1 MACATQPILIIAE
14 VEMEKMNQENNNQFP
29 LLIDVQDL
37 QTYFFLHEGTV
48 KAVDKV
54 SFQIRQGLSLG
65 VIGES
70 GCGKSVTAQSLM
82 RIVPTPPGKE
92 VGGKILLTVNEQGT
106 SSSEI
111 VNVLTLPAGG
121 EKMRSIRGK
130 QIGMIFQEPMTSL
143 SPLHTIGDQIMEA
156 VLIHDKRATKKD
168 ARDRTLDMLNRVG
181 IPNPQRLI
189 DSYPHQYSGGMR
201 QRAMIAMA
209 LVCGPSLLI
218 GDEPTTALDVTIA
231 AQIIELIKNLQSD
244 LGMALMYISHDLA
257 VVGQVADEIMVM
269 YMGMV
274 MEHSTTDEIFDNP
287 LHPYTSA
294 LWRSIPTMEGKLERL
309 KPIHGSLPS
318 PYAIIPGCP
327 FFSRCERNI
336 PDVCDASLPLL
347 KEISPGHKVRCFL
360 YGS

>member
-1 MACATQPILIIAE
+1 MENSTQQT
-14 VEMEKMNQENNNQFP
+14 KDQSP

-54 SFQIRQGLSLG
+54 SFQIRAGRSLG

-82 RIVPTPPGKE
+82 RIVPTPPGRE
-92 VGGKILLTVNEQGT
+92 VGGKILLSLKEPGSNNVEV
-106 SSSEI
+106 
-111 VNVLTLPAGG
+111 VNVLELDAGG

-130 QIGMIFQEPMTSL
+130 QMGMIFQEPMTSL
-143 SPLHTIGDQIMEA
+143 SPLHTIGDQITEA
-156 VLIHDKRATKKD
+156 VLIHEKGVTKKQ
-168 ARDRTLDMLNRVG
+168 ATERTIDMLARVG
-181 IPNPQRLI
+181 IPRPQRLI
-189 DSYPHQYSGGMR
+189 NAYPHQFSGGMR

-231 AQIIELIKNLQSD
+231 AQIVELIKDLQD
-244 LGMALMYISHDLA
+244 ELGMALMYISHDLA

-274 MEHSTTDEIFDNP
+274 MEHSTTDEIFDHP
-287 LHPYTSA
+287 MHPYTTA

-309 KPIHGSLPS
+309 KPILGTLPS
-318 PYAIIPGCP
+318 PYATIPGCP
-327 FFSRCERNI
+327 FYSRCEQRMQNT
-336 PDVCDASLPLL
+336 CNAALPPL
-347 KEISPGHKVRCFL
+347 KEVTPGHLVRCFL
-360 YGS
+360 Y

>member
-1 MACATQPILIIAE
+1 
-14 VEMEKMNQENNNQFP
+14 MEKMNQENNIQFP

-92 VGGKILLTVNEQGT
+92 VGGKILLTVNEPGT

-111 VNVLTLPAGG
+111 VNVLNLPAGG

-156 VLIHDKRATKKD
+156 VLIHDKGATKKY

-336 PDVCDASLPLL
+336 PDVCDASLPPL

>member
-1 MACATQPILIIAE
+1 MADTID
-14 VEMEKMNQENNNQFP
+14 KNP
-29 LLIDVQDL
+29 LLVDVQDL

-54 SFQIRQGLSLG
+54 SFQIRKGRSLG

-82 RIVPTPPGKE
+82 RIVPTPPGRE
-92 VGGKILLTVNEQGT
+92 VGGKILFYLNENDGKNA
-106 SSSEI
+106 EV
-111 VNVLTLPAGG
+111 VNVLELPAGG

-130 QIGMIFQEPMTSL
+130 HMGMIFQEPMTSF
-143 SPLHTIGDQIMEA
+143 SPLHTIGDQITENIFVHEKGVSKKEA
-156 VLIHDKRATKKD
+156 EARAVE
-168 ARDRTLDMLNRVG
+168 MLSRVG
-181 IPNPQRLI
+181 IPRPQRLI
-189 DSYPHQYSGGMR
+189 NSYPHQYSGGMR

-209 LVCGPSLLI
+209 LICGPSLLI

-231 AQIIELIKNLQSD
+231 AQIIEVIKDLQEQF
-244 LGMALMYISHDLA
+244 GMALMYISHDLA

-274 MEHSTTDEIFDNP
+274 MEHASTDEIFDNP
-287 LHPYTSA
+287 MHPYTTA

-309 KPIHGSLPS
+309 RPISGTLPS
-318 PYAIIPGCP
+318 PYAKIPGCP
-327 FFSRCERNI
+327 FSSRCEKRMA
-336 PDVCDASLPLL
+336 DVCDSSLPPL
-347 KEISPGHKVRCFL
+347 KEVSPGHKVRCFL

>member
-1 MACATQPILIIAE
+1 MIRINGLKKSYFIQGATGKTE
-14 VEMEKMNQENNNQFP
+14 R
-29 LLIDVQDL
+29 
-37 QTYFFLHEGTV
+37 V
-48 KAVDKV
+48 KAVDGV
-54 SFQIRQGLSLG
+54 SFQIREGRSLG

-92 VGGKILLTVNEQGT
+92 VGGKIILNLKEPGGHTM
-106 SSSEI
+106 EI
-111 VNVLTLPAGG
+111 VNVLDLPAGG

-143 SPLHTIGDQIMEA
+143 SPLHTIGDQITEA
-156 VLIHDKRATKKD
+156 VLIHEKGISKIE
-168 ARDRTLDMLNRVG
+168 ARDRAISMLNRVG
-181 IPNPQRLI
+181 IPHPQRLI
-189 DSYPHQYSGGMR
+189 DAYPHQFSGGMR

-231 AQIIELIKNLQSD
+231 AQIVELIKTLQSD

-274 MEHSTTDEIFDNP
+274 MEHASTDEIFDNP
-287 LHPYTSA
+287 LHPYTVA
-294 LWRSIPTMEGKLERL
+294 LWRSIPTMEGKVERL
-309 KPIHGSLPS
+309 KPIHGTLPS
-318 PYAIIPGCP
+318 PYAPIPGCP
-327 FFSRCERNI
+327 FYSRCERSI
-336 PDVCDASLPLL
+336 PGTCDASLPPL
-347 KEISPGHKVRCFL
+347 KEVSPDHKVRCFL
-360 YGS
+360 Y

>member
-1 MACATQPILIIAE
+1 MDNTNTNPE
-14 VEMEKMNQENNNQFP
+14 FNQKFP
-29 LLIDVQDL
+29 LLVDVQDL

-54 SFQIRQGLSLG
+54 SFQIRQGRSLG

-82 RIVPTPPGKE
+82 RIVPAPPGKE
-92 VGGKILLTVNEQGT
+92 VGGKILLTLKEPGT
-106 SSSEI
+106 NTSEI
-111 VNVLTLPAGG
+111 VNVLDLPAGG
-121 EKMRSIRGK
+121 EKMRNIRGK

-143 SPLHTIGDQIMEA
+143 SPLHTIGDQIMES
-156 VLIHDKRATKKD
+156 VLIHEKGASKND
-168 ARDRTLDMLNRVG
+168 ARTKTVDMLRRVG
-181 IPNPQRLI
+181 IPHPQTLI
-189 DSYPHQYSGGMR
+189 NNYPHQFSGGMR

-231 AQIIELIKNLQSD
+231 AQIIELIKDLQAEF
-244 LGMALMYISHDLA
+244 GMALMYISHDLA

-274 MEHSTTDEIFDNP
+274 MEHSSTDEIFDNP
-287 LHPYTSA
+287 MHPYTTA

-309 KPIHGSLPS
+309 KPIHGTLPS
-318 PYAIIPGCP
+318 PYATIPGCP

-336 PDVCDASLPLL
+336 PDVCDASLPALR
-347 KEISPGHKVRCFL
+347 EVSPGHKVRCFL

>member
-1 MACATQPILIIAE
+1 MACETQPIHITVE
-14 VEMEKMNQENNNQFP
+14 VEMENTNQAMNNQYP

-48 KAVDKV
+48 KAVDRV
-54 SFQIRQGLSLG
+54 SFQIRQGRSLG

-92 VGGKILLTVNEQGT
+92 VGGKILLSLKEQN
-106 SSSEI
+106 SSNSEI
-111 VNVLTLPAGG
+111 VNVLDLPAGG

-156 VLIHDKRATKKD
+156 VLIHEKGVTKKE

-181 IPNPQRLI
+181 IPHPQRLI

-231 AQIIELIKNLQSD
+231 AQIIELIKALQND

-257 VVGQVADEIMVM
+257 IVGQVADEIMVM

-309 KPIHGSLPS
+309 KPIHGTLPS
-318 PYAIIPGCP
+318 PYATIPGCP
-327 FFSRCERNI
+327 FFSRCERSIQN
-336 PDVCDASLPLL
+336 VCDASLPPLI
-347 KEISPGHKVRCFL
+347 EITPGHKVRCFL

>member
-1 MACATQPILIIAE
+1 MRLILITGE
-14 VEMEKMNQENNNQFP
+14 DEMENIKSESTQLPP

-48 KAVDKV
+48 KAVDGV
-54 SFQIRQGLSLG
+54 SFQIREARSLG

-92 VGGKILLTVNEQGT
+92 VGGKITLHLKEPGGHTA
-106 SSSEI
+106 EI
-111 VNVLTLPAGG
+111 VNVLDLPAGG

-156 VLIHDKRATKKD
+156 VLIHEKGVSKNE
-168 ARDRTLDMLNRVG
+168 ARDRTVAMLKRVG
-181 IPNPQRLI
+181 IPRPERLI
-189 DSYPHQYSGGMR
+189 NAYPHQFSGGMR

-231 AQIIELIKNLQSD
+231 AQIVELIKALQND

-274 MEHSTTDEIFDNP
+274 MEHASTDEIFDNP
-287 LHPYTSA
+287 LHPYTVA
-294 LWRSIPTMEGKLERL
+294 LWRSIPTMEGKVERL
-309 KPIHGSLPS
+309 KPIHGTLPS
-318 PYAIIPGCP
+318 PYAPIPGCP
-327 FFSRCERNI
+327 FFSRCERSI
-336 PDVCDASLPLL
+336 PGTCDASLPPL
-347 KEISPGHKVRCFL
+347 KEVIPDHKVRCFL
-360 YGS
+360 Y